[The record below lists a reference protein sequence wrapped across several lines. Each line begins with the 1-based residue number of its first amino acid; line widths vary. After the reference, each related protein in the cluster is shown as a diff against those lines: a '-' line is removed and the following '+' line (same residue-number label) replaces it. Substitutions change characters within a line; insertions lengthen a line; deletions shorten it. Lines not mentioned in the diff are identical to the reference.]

1 MPPYSLLNPSI
12 EQLVAEIVA
21 VNHAW
26 KEARDLLENA
36 SPLAIS
42 LREIKTRLQ
51 MRLLRSYSPEQVYL
65 ELDTKVEQVNGEFDP
80 EAEVGEP
87 LYGLLLREP
96 INGRWNAEHLPVRV
110 AKEVLSESEL
120 QLFTRVLTT

>member
-26 KEARDLLENA
+26 KEARDLFGKA

-51 MRLLRSYSPEQVYL
+51 MRLLRSYAPEQVYL
-65 ELDTKVEQVNGEFDP
+65 ELDTKVEQVNGELDP
-80 EAEVGEP
+80 EAEAGEP
-87 LYGLLLREP
+87 LYGLLLRKP
-96 INGRWNAEHLPVRV
+96 INGRRNAEHLPVRV
-110 AKEVLSESEL
+110 ANEVLSESEL
-120 QLFTRVLTT
+120 QLFTRV